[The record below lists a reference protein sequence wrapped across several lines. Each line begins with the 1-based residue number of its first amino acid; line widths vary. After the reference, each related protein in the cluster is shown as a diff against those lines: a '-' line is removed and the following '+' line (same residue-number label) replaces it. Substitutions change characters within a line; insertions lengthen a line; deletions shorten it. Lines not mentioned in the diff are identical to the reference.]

1 MQITFKK
8 RNNKSHILQIMLN
21 GDQTPTIWQRSDNFF
36 VPHDLVHYAVE
47 TTLGYTDSFYGLLKA
62 GHSIESFEGPREQ
75 RPTLSA
81 EAINT
86 EMMVGLFLQ
95 EQMPGQGKID
105 NLLEVL
111 FDQLQVAGITTM
123 PAVNDTQVELTR
135 KEVERLLKL
144 WEMTAD
150 GESLTLFF

>member
-1 MQITFKK
+1 
-8 RNNKSHILQIMLN
+8 
-21 GDQTPTIWQRSDNFF
+21 
-36 VPHDLVHYAVE
+36 
-47 TTLGYTDSFYGLLKA
+47 
-62 GHSIESFEGPREQ
+62 
-75 RPTLSA
+75 
-81 EAINT
+81 
-86 EMMVGLFLQ
+86 MMVGLFLQ

-123 PAVNDTQVELTR
+123 PIINDTQVELIR
-135 KEVERLLKL
+135 NEVERLLKL